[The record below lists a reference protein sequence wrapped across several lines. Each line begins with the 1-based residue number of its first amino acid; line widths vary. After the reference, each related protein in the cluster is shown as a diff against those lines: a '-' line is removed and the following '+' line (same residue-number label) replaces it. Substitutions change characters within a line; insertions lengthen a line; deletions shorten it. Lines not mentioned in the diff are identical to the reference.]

1 MRNNILT
8 LIKFRYI
15 KIILIKH
22 SAAMGAAYRALAGAE
37 KSEKSFHEITKN
49 SADLVKIASPNKTR
63 TAHYK
68 RQGFFMLFSDYFRN
82 F

>member
-1 MRNNILT
+1 
-8 LIKFRYI
+8 
-15 KIILIKH
+15 
-22 SAAMGAAYRALAGAE
+22 MGAAYRALAGAE

-68 RQGFFMLFSDYFRN
+68 RQGFSRYFLIILEMFNTYFSEIILETTFPVRSC
-82 F
+82 

>member
-1 MRNNILT
+1 
-8 LIKFRYI
+8 
-15 KIILIKH
+15 
-22 SAAMGAAYRALAGAE
+22 MGAAYRGLAGVE

-68 RQGFFMLFSDYFRN
+68 RQGFFTLFSDYFRN

>member
-1 MRNNILT
+1 MLRDNLIFLRN
-8 LIKFRYI
+8 
-15 KIILIKH
+15 IIFTQNFTFLELKH

-37 KSEKSFHEITKN
+37 KSEKSFHEITKK

-68 RQGFFMLFSDYFRN
+68 RHGFFM
-82 F
+82 